1 MISLTNFYII
11 ADNGDPPAVQ
21 IHIDTEPLN
30 RSTTHSNADEWPNV
44 EDTSTDDIL
53 TNNTSLHSS
62 SPSLLPDLMPPM
74 SVSPGDTRPNTPVNL
89 HRGGEQDYHIIYR
102 CDTHGQQNHYGPY
115 CRCTPSEIDIN
126 MPPRLP
132 DGTLPPIL
140 ADGSIP
146 WSPRGIPAKHPI
158 ASNAIPPNTSEAI
171 PPDYIPVAGPLT
183 QAAAVAGLSNA
194 TPPPLANLQ
203 AGPFYVVTVGA
214 RTGIFDDW

>member
-1 MISLTNFYII
+1 
-11 ADNGDPPAVQ
+11 
-21 IHIDTEPLN
+21 
-30 RSTTHSNADEWPNV
+30 
-44 EDTSTDDIL
+44 
-53 TNNTSLHSS
+53 
-62 SPSLLPDLMPPM
+62 
-74 SVSPGDTRPNTPVNL
+74 
-89 HRGGEQDYHIIYR
+89 
-102 CDTHGQQNHYGPY
+102 
-115 CRCTPSEIDIN
+115 